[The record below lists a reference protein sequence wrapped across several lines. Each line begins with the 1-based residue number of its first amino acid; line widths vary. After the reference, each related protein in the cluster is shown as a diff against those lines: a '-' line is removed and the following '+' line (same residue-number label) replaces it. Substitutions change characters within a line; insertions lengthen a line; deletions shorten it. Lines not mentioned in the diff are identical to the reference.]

1 MKNFLYQVTV
11 FLQKLFTSQSK
22 HLHTARWAHDYELQ
36 SLSHETP
43 KGLLI
48 GIDRFGRTLSVEA
61 TEEKPDLGNLAI
73 FGSTGTGK
81 TTREL
86 RQLRAWQGS
95 LIVNDIKGDLS
106 HETAAIRRKY
116 GKVFFFAP
124 SAGAGHR
131 YDPLDGIYD
140 ERKLYSL
147 AKHLLY
153 VPDEKEPAFTE
164 RATKMLT
171 QLFLAAK
178 LIGERSLPF
187 VARMV
192 QLGGLNDVAREL
204 NAISPAL
211 AQKFLDA
218 PYHPEKDYEE
228 NKYRISAWDS
238 LSARLYPLLT
248 DDIVTCFNGSDF
260 TVRDL
265 VFSTEPITIFLQFH
279 ESDLSALAPLIKF
292 VWEAMF
298 NELITAYDSAPDKD
312 TCQRILVDIE
322 EAGRTGIPNL
332 PEHASTVR
340 SRKISITA
348 VFQDRS
354 QAVSLYG
361 PDRAKTL
368 FNNFRTQIYYRQDD
382 LDTAK
387 YLEDRL
393 GDKSG
398 FAHSKTEHENGTSTG
413 ESEQRV
419 PLLSAQY
426 IMSEMP
432 DFEIIGFHGGS
443 LPFRAKGIP
452 PLKKETEKASL
463 KLPVLRERQQVEPAK
478 VPDFPPLAEQL
489 PDSPERSA
497 ERPQSWHF
505 APDLFRRWR
514 PPPARNGVTNLRS
527 ENSEGCE

>member
-1 MKNFLYQVTV
+1 MKNVLYQVTV

-86 RQLRAWQGS
+86 RQLREWQGS

-116 GKVFFFAP
+116 SKVFFFAP
-124 SAGAGHR
+124 SEGAGDC
-131 YDPLDGIYD
+131 YDPLDGISS
-140 ERKLYSL
+140 ERKLYDL

-153 VPDEKEPAFTE
+153 VPNEKEPAFTE

-178 LIGERSLPF
+178 LIGERPLPF

-192 QLGGLNDVAREL
+192 KLGGLNDVAQAVH
-204 NAISPAL
+204 AISPVL
-211 AQKFLDA
+211 AQKLLDA
-218 PYHPEKDYEE
+218 PYHPGKDYEE

-248 DDIVTCFNGSDF
+248 DDVVKCFNGSDF
-260 TVRDL
+260 KVKDL
-265 VFSTEPITIFLQFH
+265 VFSDKPITIFLRFH
-279 ESDLSALAPLIKF
+279 ESDLFSLSPLIKF

-298 NELITAYDSAPDKD
+298 NELMTAYDLAPDKAK
-312 TCQRILVDIE
+312 CQDILVALE

-332 PEHASTVR
+332 PEHVSTVR
-340 SRKISITA
+340 SRKISVTA

-387 YLEDRL
+387 YLEERC
-393 GDKSG
+393 GYKSG
-398 FAHSKTEHENGTSTG
+398 FAHSKTEHEGGTSKG
-413 ESEQRV
+413 ESEQKI
-419 PLLSAQY
+419 PLVTAQY
-426 IMSEMP
+426 VMYEMP
-432 DFEIIGFHGGS
+432 DFEIIGFHGGV
-443 LPFRAKGIP
+443 LPFMAKGIP
-452 PLKKETEKASL
+452 PVKMETKTASL
-463 KLPVLRERQQVEPAK
+463 KLPVLQPVGAELPIPTWRHNSELG
-478 VPDFPPLAEQL
+478 FTYPPLHVSAEEI
-489 PDSPERSA
+489 DSPLSL
-497 ERPQSWHF
+497 P
-505 APDLFRRWR
+505 
-514 PPPARNGVTNLRS
+514 NGR
-527 ENSEGCE
+527 E